1 MGVIWAFFYNFKD
14 KPESNNFAPLTLIIR
29 ANDEIPGRIIKPASL
44 ASNCSLSYTLLKINF
59 VHTYSYNS
67 APLDTFTYVRIFNN
81 KMYTVDDMVNFFF
94 LQCRGHLGFNAPYR
108 LHRAVNM

>member
-94 LQCRGHLGFNAPYR
+94 LTVQGSFRI
-108 LHRAVNM
+108 